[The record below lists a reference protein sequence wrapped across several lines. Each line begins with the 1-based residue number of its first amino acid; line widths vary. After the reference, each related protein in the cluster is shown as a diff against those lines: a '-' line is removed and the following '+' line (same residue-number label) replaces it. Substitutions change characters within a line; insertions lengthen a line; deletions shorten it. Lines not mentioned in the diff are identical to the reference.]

1 MIRLATGLSVFLFML
16 TLWVLLRNRKE
27 RRVNWAMV
35 SASSALLL
43 LSTMVR
49 SPVQGFASAER
60 SSDGDVLT

>member
-49 SPVQGFASAER
+49 SPV
-60 SSDGDVLT
+60 